1 MITAV
6 SSDEGLAALLKRRRL
21 QLGLSGTRVA
31 ELSGVKPT
39 TIEAW
44 EQGRVGKPPI
54 HDVLK
59 LARAL
64 AIPTAQI
71 EDAVLADERGPHAA
85 RSDNTGLAT
94 EEGPL
99 LERAMS
105 LLGWSVSDAAAAL
118 QTSPQHIEAVDVGQ
132 PKVQQHDIGRIA
144 ADFLDGRAA
153 VIAVSNVIGPA
164 PQIFLKD
171 PGHREGVF
179 YQ

>member
-1 MITAV
+1 MITSV

-21 QLGLSGTRVA
+21 QLGLSRTRVA

-64 AIPTAQI
+64 AIPTGQI
-71 EDAVLADERGPHAA
+71 EDAVLADECSPRAA
-85 RSDNTGLAT
+85 PTGTGLAT

-99 LERAMS
+99 LERAMT

-118 QTSPQHIEAVDVGQ
+118 QTSPQRIEAVRRAEGELSALEMMSLITVVATVAHGGDAG
-132 PKVQQHDIGRIA
+132 GG
-144 ADFLDGRAA
+144 ADA
-153 VIAVSNVIGPA
+153 
-164 PQIFLKD
+164 
-171 PGHREGVF
+171 RELLAQLRRTRV
-179 YQ
+179 